1 MQQNPIQQLFYLNKT
16 EKGSKMSNVTTAQ
29 QGQQV
34 VISII
39 GRFDFNILQSFR
51 DAYSEHADTSLTF
64 SLDLAQT
71 EYIDSSALG
80 MLLNMKNHLGAE
92 DCAIEIKNC
101 QPNLMKIFSIAHF
114 DKKFKFQ

>member
-1 MQQNPIQQLFYLNKT
+1 
-16 EKGSKMSNVTTAQ
+16 MSNVTSSQ
-29 QGQQV
+29 QGQDV
-34 VISII
+34 TISII
-39 GRFDFNILQSFR
+39 GRFDFNILQVFR
-51 DAYSEHADTSLTF
+51 DSYSEHAGTDLSF

-101 QPNLMKIFSIAHF
+101 QPNLMKIFTLAHF
-114 DKKFKFQ
+114 DKKFKFL